1 MGVLRELRRRLSHSK
16 DRKEPNESPSLVPPS
31 CSAGAVTLSVK
42 TEDDYHPSQSS
53 PSARKSSRES
63 SRNSL
68 MEWLRDV
75 LPSPRRASSKESRRS
90 DSPSPGGA
98 RSGSQR
104 SFRSPFSKRP
114 PAVRWADDAPMT
126 AAEMASVA
134 HQETMLRKQPEPS
147 PRFSGSKSS
156 MRQSMLRRCSS
167 VTLLS
172 KRASRLSLS
181 AARQSAGLDH
191 LPAAA
196 AAGAPAASARASS
209 SAKGR
214 ASHTGAQSC
223 NGAL

>member
-98 RSGSQR
+98 RSGSQVL
-104 SFRSPFSKRP
+104 FSSHPYDRLHNSSRRP
-114 PAVRWADDAPMT
+114 
-126 AAEMASVA
+126 
-134 HQETMLRKQPEPS
+134 HY
-147 PRFSGSKSS
+147 
-156 MRQSMLRRCSS
+156 
-167 VTLLS
+167 LL
-172 KRASRLSLS
+172 L
-181 AARQSAGLDH
+181 
-191 LPAAA
+191 
-196 AAGAPAASARASS
+196 SS
-209 SAKGR
+209 SAALQSPNCSAHASAAIVPVAILEATACCAVGR
-214 ASHTGAQSC
+214 RCADDCCRDGFGGAPRDDAEEAARAFSTLLRQQVEHAAEHAASLLERDPTVQARLT
-223 NGAL
+223 A